1 MVISST
7 KFELSLQHMQIMGE
21 SSEIMKLHQII
32 LIQSYQY
39 ISTCLCFCSESLT
52 HFVFFF
58 SQDPYFRMTRDV
70 APRIG
75 YQKPSLIE
83 SRFFPALQVCC
94 IWH

>member
-52 HFVFFF
+52 QFVFF

-70 APRIG
+70 ASELVIRN
-75 YQKPSLIE
+75 
-83 SRFFPALQVCC
+83 
-94 IWH
+94 HH

>member
-21 SSEIMKLHQII
+21 SLEIMKLHQII

-52 HFVFFF
+52 LNKRQTKASTWV
-58 SQDPYFRMTRDV
+58 S
-70 APRIG
+70 
-75 YQKPSLIE
+75 
-83 SRFFPALQVCC
+83 
-94 IWH
+94 